1 MNIIVTGGAGFIG
14 SNFVYLELEKH
25 PEDRIICLDKLTY
38 AGNLA
43 TLGEAMKNPNFR
55 FVKGDIA
62 DKECVEKLFE
72 EEHPDIIVNFAAESH
87 VDRSIEDPGI
97 FLKTNIMGT
106 QVLMDAC
113 RKYGIKR
120 YHQVSTDEVYGD
132 LPLDKP
138 DLFFTEE
145 TPIHTSSPYSASK
158 AGADLLVMAYH
169 RTFGLP
175 VTITR
180 CSNNYGP
187 YHFPE
192 KLIPLIISRALANET
207 LPVYG
212 KGENEVVA
220 LNDVSFS
227 VKKGEF
233 VAIMGE
239 SGSGK
244 TTLLNILATLDKP
257 TSGDVLLD
265 GKSLGHLSDKE
276 ISTFRRKNLGF
287 VFQDFNLLDT
297 FSLRDNIY
305 LPLVLAGE
313 DYREMGQKIRPI
325 AQALHIYELL
335 EKYPY
340 EVSGGQKQRCAVARA
355 LITQPRLVLADEP
368 TGALD
373 SKAANALLDVFG
385 EINRQGQTILMVTHS
400 AQAASR
406 ASRVLFI
413 KDGEVFHQIYRGE
426 KTKEEMYQMIS
437 DTLTILMTGGEYHA

>member
-1 MNIIVTGGAGFIG
+1 MPLLEVQHLQKVYTSRFGGRQ
-14 SNFVYLELEKH
+14 V
-25 PEDRIICLDKLTY
+25 
-38 AGNLA
+38 
-43 TLGEAMKNPNFR
+43 EALQN
-55 FVKGDIA
+55 
-62 DKECVEKLFE
+62 
-72 EEHPDIIVNFAAESH
+72 VNFSVE
-87 VDRSIEDPGI
+87 PGE
-97 FLKTNIMGT
+97 
-106 QVLMDAC
+106 
-113 RKYGIKR
+113 Y
-120 YHQVSTDEVYGD
+120 
-132 LPLDKP
+132 
-138 DLFFTEE
+138 
-145 TPIHTSSPYSASK
+145 
-158 AGADLLVMAYH
+158 
-169 RTFGLP
+169 
-175 VTITR
+175 
-180 CSNNYGP
+180 
-187 YHFPE
+187 
-192 KLIPLIISRALANET
+192 
-207 LPVYG
+207 
-212 KGENEVVA
+212 
-220 LNDVSFS
+220 
-227 VKKGEF
+227 

-244 TTLLNILATLDKP
+244 TTLLNILAALDRP
-257 TSGDVLLD
+257 TAGEVFLN
-265 GKSLGHLSDKE
+265 GKALSDVRE
-276 ISTFRRKNLGF
+276 RDLAAFRRSHLGF

>member
-1 MNIIVTGGAGFIG
+1 MKEILKLDHIQKYYGNGGNVTKAIQ
-14 SNFVYLELEKH
+14 
-25 PEDRIICLDKLTY
+25 
-38 AGNLA
+38 
-43 TLGEAMKNPNFR
+43 
-55 FVKGDIA
+55 DI
-62 DKECVEKLFE
+62 
-72 EEHPDIIVNFAAESH
+72 
-87 VDRSIEDPGI
+87 
-97 FLKTNIMGT
+97 
-106 QVLMDAC
+106 
-113 RKYGIKR
+113 
-120 YHQVSTDEVYGD
+120 
-132 LPLDKP
+132 
-138 DLFFTEE
+138 
-145 TPIHTSSPYSASK
+145 
-158 AGADLLVMAYH
+158 
-169 RTFGLP
+169 
-175 VTITR
+175 
-180 CSNNYGP
+180 
-187 YHFPE
+187 
-192 KLIPLIISRALANET
+192 
-207 LPVYG
+207 
-212 KGENEVVA
+212 
-220 LNDVSFS
+220 SFS
-227 VKKGEF
+227 VQEGEF
-233 VAIMGE
+233 VGIMGA

-244 TTLLNILATLDKP
+244 TTLLNCISTIDTVSA
-257 TSGDVLLD
+257 GHIYLD
-265 GKSLGHLSDKE
+265 GTDVTE
-276 ISTFRRKNLGF
+276 ISEKQIARFRRENLGF